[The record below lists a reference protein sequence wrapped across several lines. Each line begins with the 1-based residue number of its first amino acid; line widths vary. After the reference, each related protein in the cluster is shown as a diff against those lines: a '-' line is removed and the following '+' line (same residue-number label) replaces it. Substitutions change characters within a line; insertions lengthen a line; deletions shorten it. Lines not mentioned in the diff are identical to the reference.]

1 MRLNSILGKGEVKD
15 YQEKLQKQLNEE
27 IKQERGTFIRQV
39 QGKCTKEEQWELIC
53 YFYVLS
59 EIDFQEEK
67 RRFLKENKTKK

>member
-1 MRLNSILGKGEVKD
+1 MKD
-15 YQEKLQKQLNEE
+15 YQEKLQKQLMRRLNKKEAHLLGRYRE
-27 IKQERGTFIRQV
+27 
-39 QGKCTKEEQWELIC
+39 KEEQWELIC

>member
-15 YQEKLQKQLNEE
+15 YQEKLQKQLMRRLNKKEAHLLGRYRE
-27 IKQERGTFIRQV
+27 
-39 QGKCTKEEQWELIC
+39 KEEQWELIC